1 MLTQELVGQ
10 LQIQLICLEV
20 VVTLRA
26 RAKPRQEE
34 QMQNIQLPDLKVKVI
49 WEERKLLYNDSP
61 SALTGYQPFEAYF
74 LLTGY

>member
-10 LQIQLICLEV
+10 LQKQLICLEV

-49 WEERKLLYNDSP
+49 WEERKLLYMI
-61 SALTGYQPFEAYF
+61 
-74 LLTGY
+74 